1 MLKFYARLIVITMLQ
16 QFITVQVL
24 ATDDIKPDTLN
35 NILTEQVYIPVGQ
48 TTFSVLFWDLYKSKL
63 LTTSGKYPIELT
75 DEKLLY
81 QINYLTDISS
91 KDLIERTVEQWQH
104 LGVPRK
110 NFERYLPT
118 LKKIW
123 PDIKEG
129 DSLSL
134 YVSNNKSTFYFNN
147 DLIGEIEQQEFSQLF
162 LDIWLSKNTSEPK
175 LRLELL
181 GINKDE

>member
-1 MLKFYARLIVITMLQ
+1 MFKFYARLIVIIMLQ

-24 ATDDIKPDTLN
+24 ATDDIKPDTLD
-35 NILTEQVYIPVGQ
+35 NILKEQVYIPVGE

-63 LTTSGKYPIELT
+63 LTTSGKYPLKST
-75 DEKLLY
+75 NEKLLY

-91 KDLIERTVEQWQH
+91 EDLIERTVEQWQH
-104 LGVPRK
+104 LGVPRI
-110 NFERYLPT
+110 NFQHYLPM
-118 LKKIW
+118 LEKMW

-134 YVSNNKSTFYFNN
+134 YVINNKSTFYFNN
-147 DLIGEIEQQEFSQLF
+147 NIIGKIDQQEFSQLF
-162 LDIWLSKNTSEPK
+162 LDIWLSTNTSEPK

>member
-1 MLKFYARLIVITMLQ
+1 ML
-16 QFITVQVL
+16 
-24 ATDDIKPDTLN
+24 
-35 NILTEQVYIPVGQ
+35 E
-48 TTFSVLFWDLYKSKL
+48 
-63 LTTSGKYPIELT
+63 
-75 DEKLLY
+75 
-81 QINYLTDISS
+81 
-91 KDLIERTVEQWQH
+91 
-104 LGVPRK
+104 
-110 NFERYLPT
+110 
-118 LKKIW
+118 KIW